1 MADPTII
8 GAQTQVSGRISGD
21 ADLRVEGRVDG
32 TIELSETL
40 TIAQGGVVNGS
51 IRARQVI
58 IEGVLDG
65 EVSAEERVVLSATAR
80 AVANILAPLVEMADG
95 AQLRGELNI
104 GVDAEAPTAQRV
116 PARTSQP
123 TRSAP
128 ASTVT
133 ARASS
138 RNAAPVRASSGP
150 SSTLT
155 QAAPTTTT
163 TTVVVEEPEAEPEP
177 VAEVESS
184 AEVSEGTEVEAQVET
199 HAEAETHAE
208 VEAYAEAE
216 THAEAEAE
224 AEPDIDPETIQ
235 EFEEDFTVKE
245 LKEQLRALDLPVS
258 GTKSELIERL
268 LQAQAQAES

>member
-21 ADLRVEGRVDG
+21 ADLSVEGRVDG

-40 TIAQGGVVNGS
+40 TIAEGGVVTGTV
-51 IRARQVI
+51 RARQVI
-58 IEGVLDG
+58 IEGFVDG

-104 GVDAEAPTAQRV
+104 GVDAEAPTAART

-128 ASTVT
+128 ASTAT
-133 ARASS
+133 TSASS
-138 RNAAPVRASSGP
+138 RSAAPARTAAASTP
-150 SSTLT
+150 SSTAT
-155 QAAPTTTT
+155 QAAPSTTTT
-163 TTVVVEEPEAEPEP
+163 TTVVVEEEPEAEPEP

-184 AEVSEGTEVEAQVET
+184 AEVSEVTEVEAL
-199 HAEAETHAE
+199 ADAG
-208 VEAYAEAE
+208 VEADA
-216 THAEAEAE
+216 
-224 AEPDIDPETIQ
+224 DIDPETIQ

>member
-8 GAQTQVSGRISGD
+8 GAQTQVSGRVSGD

-40 TIAQGGVVNGS
+40 TIAQGGVVTGTVK
-51 IRARQVI
+51 ARQVV

-104 GVDAEAPTAQRV
+104 GVDAEAPTAART

-128 ASTVT
+128 ASTAT
-133 ARASS
+133 ASAAS
-138 RNAAPVRASSGP
+138 R
-150 SSTLT
+150 
-155 QAAPTTTT
+155 
-163 TTVVVEEPEAEPEP
+163 
-177 VAEVESS
+177 SS
-184 AEVSEGTEVEAQVET
+184 APARTAPASA
-199 HAEAETHAE
+199 
-208 VEAYAEAE
+208 
-216 THAEAEAE
+216 
-224 AEPDIDPETIQ
+224 P
-235 EFEEDFTVKE
+235 
-245 LKEQLRALDLPVS
+245 
-258 GTKSELIERL
+258 
-268 LQAQAQAES
+268 

>member
-8 GAQTQVSGRISGD
+8 GAQTQVSGRVSGD

-40 TIAQGGVVNGS
+40 TIAQGGVVTGTVK
-51 IRARQVI
+51 ARQVV

-104 GVDAEAPTAQRV
+104 GVDAEAPTAART
-116 PARTSQP
+116 PARTSQS

-128 ASTVT
+128 ASTAT
-133 ARASS
+133 ASAASRTS
-138 RNAAPVRASSGP
+138 APARTAPASAP
-150 SSTLT
+150 SSTSGAT
-155 QAAPTTTT
+155 ATAPSTTTT
-163 TTVVVEEPEAEPEP
+163 TTVVVEEEPEAEPEP
-177 VAEVESS
+177 VAEEESA
-184 AEVSEGTEVEAQVET
+184 AEVSEVTEVQTPAESEVEAD
-199 HAEAETHAE
+199 A
-208 VEAYAEAE
+208 
-216 THAEAEAE
+216 
-224 AEPDIDPETIQ
+224 DIDPETIQ